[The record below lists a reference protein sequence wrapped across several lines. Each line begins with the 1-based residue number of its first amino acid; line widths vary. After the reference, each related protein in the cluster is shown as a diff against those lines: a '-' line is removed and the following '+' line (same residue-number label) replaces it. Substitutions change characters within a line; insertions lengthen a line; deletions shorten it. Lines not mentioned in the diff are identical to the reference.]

1 MERFE
6 NKITVKEL
14 CNVLEF
20 PCSVFYRW
28 LQRIEGLR
36 DNIEEKIKDGCLRNK
51 LCMVWYGYRRV
62 TVLPQKMGLCVNH
75 KKVL

>member
-51 LCMVWYGYRRV
+51 LCMVWISKGDRSTSKNGAV
-62 TVLPQKMGLCVNH
+62 CES
-75 KKVL
+75 